1 MASIK
6 SKKNKM
12 AARKRAASYTRE
24 KREKSKAIV
33 STRTVSTTRKM
44 TDEELI
50 KKARNSK
57 YKSRINDN
65 IKANSKKN
73 YMDYNF
79 LFIMFFLIC
88 FGLIMLYSTSYYT
101 GLNKFNDPMFYMKK
115 QLRSIILG
123 FILMFFV
130 AKMNYK
136 SLRKWAFPLFCISTF
151 LCLLVHVPKIGIER
165 NGSKRWIGF
174 GSFTIQ
180 PSEIAKV
187 CVIIWMAYFL
197 ERTAKEAKDLVYIM
211 KALIPLAIVSVELTS
226 SNLSTAIIVVGI
238 AMIMIFVVIKR
249 VKPYFEACGLL
260 LILGIVGIKLQS
272 YRGGRIRAWLS
283 PEKAAGPVGEQT
295 LQGLYAICSGGFL
308 GKGLG
313 KSMQKMGRL
322 PEAQNDMIFSIICEE
337 LGIFGAICLLLLFVL
352 LIWRMMIIANN
363 APDMFGTLIVVGV
376 MAHISLQVVLN
387 VAVVTKMIPNTGVTL
402 PFVSYGGTSII
413 ILIAEMGLV
422 LSVSRG
428 IKF

>member
-6 SKKNKM
+6 SKKNKVVASRK
-12 AARKRAASYTRE
+12 AATASKKRTTSR
-24 KREKSKAIV
+24 AIT
-33 STRTVSTTRKM
+33 STRTVSTTRAL
-44 TDEELI
+44 TDEEI
-50 KKARNSK
+50 IRKARNSK
-57 YKSRINDN
+57 YKSRINDK
-65 IKANSKKN
+65 IKPNTMKN
-73 YMDYNF
+73 YLDYNF

-115 QLRSIILG
+115 QIRSVVIG
-123 FILMFFV
+123 FILMYFV
-130 AKMNYK
+130 MKINYK
-136 SLRKWAFPLFCISTF
+136 ALRRWAFPLLCFATF
-151 LCLLVHVPKIGIER
+151 LCCLVFVPKIGIVR
-165 NGSKRWIGF
+165 NGSRRWIGF
-174 GSFTIQ
+174 GSFTVQ

-197 ERTAKEAKDLVYIM
+197 ERTAKEAKDVKYVI
-211 KALIPLAIVSVELTS
+211 KALVTVSVVAVEIVI
-226 SNLSTAIIVVGI
+226 SNLSTALIVVGI
-238 AMIMIFVVIKR
+238 ALVMIYVVIKKSKQIFA
-249 VKPYFEACGLL
+249 VCGFLS
-260 LILGIVGIKLQS
+260 ILGIAAIKLQS
-272 YRGGRIRAWLS
+272 YRGDRLKAWLS
-283 PEKAAGPVGEQT
+283 PEKAGAKGEQT

-337 LGIFGAICLLLLFVL
+337 LGIFGAICLVVLFVL

-363 APDMFGTLIVVGV
+363 APDLFGTLIVVGV
-376 MAHISLQVVLN
+376 MAHIALQVVLN
-387 VAVVTKMIPNTGVTL
+387 VAVVTNTIPNTGVTL

-428 IKF
+428 IKFQN